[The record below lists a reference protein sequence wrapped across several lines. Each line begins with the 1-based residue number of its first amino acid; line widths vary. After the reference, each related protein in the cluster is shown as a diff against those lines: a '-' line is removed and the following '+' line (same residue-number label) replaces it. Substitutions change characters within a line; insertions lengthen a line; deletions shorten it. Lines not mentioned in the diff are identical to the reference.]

1 VFDQTAPEVLA
12 EVRQLAW
19 QGFQRRDEPLEL
31 SPADAALPDFRR
43 KGVPLCQEDSNHRI
57 SGGCKVFTL
66 QDNSHEAIIEP
77 AVFDQVQAIIR
88 ERSAMKGHSG
98 VTIYSSKVKCECCGG
113 WYGSKVWHSTD
124 RYSKVVWQCNA
135 KFKDKTHCSTPH
147 LTEEEIQDVFIS
159 VVNQLIADKEEI
171 LDGLK

>member
-1 VFDQTAPEVLA
+1 MFDQTAPEVLA

-66 QDNSHEAIIEP
+66 QDNSHEALVTPEVWKAAQYELKRREGFMESHGICKI
-77 AVFDQVQAIIR
+77 VSQA
-88 ERSAMKGHSG
+88 GSG
-98 VTIYSSKVKCECCGG
+98 FSGKVYCGLCGSSYHRLNPNGNTPYWKCLNAEKAQGKICTNGNVKEKRTAQ
-113 WYGSKVWHSTD
+113 SFHD
-124 RYSKVVWQCNA
+124 RMEQHRGES
-135 KFKDKTHCSTPH
+135 
-147 LTEEEIQDVFIS
+147 
-159 VVNQLIADKEEI
+159 
-171 LDGLK
+171 

>member
-66 QDNSHEAIIEP
+66 QDNSHVCCTKYGQGYASRPSENTN
-77 AVFDQVQAIIR
+77 
-88 ERSAMKGHSG
+88 ERKA
-98 VTIYSSKVKCECCGG
+98 
-113 WYGSKVWHSTD
+113 
-124 RYSKVVWQCNA
+124 
-135 KFKDKTHCSTPH
+135 
-147 LTEEEIQDVFIS
+147 
-159 VVNQLIADKEEI
+159 
-171 LDGLK
+171 

>member
-66 QDNSHEAIIEP
+66 QDNSHEAIIP
-77 AVFDQVQAIIR
+77 RHLFMLVQ
-88 ERSAMKGHSG
+88 
-98 VTIYSSKVKCECCGG
+98 
-113 WYGSKVWHSTD
+113 
-124 RYSKVVWQCNA
+124 
-135 KFKDKTHCSTPH
+135 
-147 LTEEEIQDVFIS
+147 EEIVRRARISTGTGRRSVYSGKYALSSIVYCAHCGDVY
-159 VVNQLIADKEEI
+159 QRTQWL
-171 LDGLK
+171 LKGEHVPV